1 MCDVDKSDRQYVRSC
16 HLRKLQEK
24 GATRAVAPAS
34 DKKKGVLDLRR
45 MLNGVLQ
52 RCVSGGSVGLLV
64 EVHIA
69 AWGEAWDHSMFFV
82 CLSLGLLD
90 QQG

>member
-1 MCDVDKSDRQYVRSC
+1 MRDVDKSDRQYVRSC

-34 DKKKGVLDLRR
+34 DKEKGVLDLRR

-52 RCVSGGSVGLLV
+52 RCVGQPRRPDRFSKHLNPVCKKGS
-64 EVHIA
+64 
-69 AWGEAWDHSMFFV
+69 
-82 CLSLGLLD
+82 
-90 QQG
+90 